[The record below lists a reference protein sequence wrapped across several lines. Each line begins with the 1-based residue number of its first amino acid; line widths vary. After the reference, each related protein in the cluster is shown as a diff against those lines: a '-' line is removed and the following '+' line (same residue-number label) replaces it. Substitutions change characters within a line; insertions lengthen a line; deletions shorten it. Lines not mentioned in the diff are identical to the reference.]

1 MNNQSDHQL
10 VKELSLAISRN
21 DVLKASNEDLKRANN
36 KLRKAFVDLLEHYQL
51 ELDRRD
57 ATHDREQIDY
67 HWLDKAGILD

>member
-1 MNNQSDHQL
+1 MNNQSDPQL
-10 VKELSLAISRN
+10 IKELSLAISRN
-21 DVLKASNEDLKRANN
+21 DILKASNEDLKRANK

-57 ATHDREQIDY
+57 TTHDREQIDY